1 MSINYKK
8 LAGLIEQEVNRMT
21 DLSSLQKERLIKL
34 SNKLY
39 ALESSIDSVSSQKM
53 VEDIMMEIGLVLPDF
68 QSAGKN

>member
-68 QSAGKN
+68 QSAGNN